1 MTLIN
6 TPTANGVLAAD
17 LLTTRSETAKAP
29 YWNRALPE
37 SERIADLLGRMT
49 LLEKAR
55 QLDLYMGEHFVDR
68 MRNHTMMAL
77 DARFDEASAEALLG
91 DAGVGAIHDLYPPTS
106 EVPNAVQDWLRRT
119 SRLGIPA
126 LFAEEALHG
135 LCTPGN
141 TAFPQS
147 IGLASTWNPAL
158 IEKVGAVVGAEMRS
172 ANIHF
177 AFGPVFDVAR
187 DPRWGRTEETYGEDA
202 HLVARIGVAFIQGM
216 QGETLASD
224 HTAAAEPKHFA
235 GHGAPEGGRNTA
247 PLHAGPR
254 EMAETMLPPFEAAIR
269 ECGVLGI
276 MCAYHEI
283 DGVPCAANG
292 DLLTGILRDQWG
304 FEGMVLSDLGAIRLL
319 LERHRVAADPADAVR
334 QALTAGMDMQYYDFD
349 HKVFEDAIID
359 GVESGKL
366 TIEVVDQAVSR
377 VLRLKFRLGLFE
389 NPKIDTT
396 LAARVKLSAEHRAVN
411 LQAARESICLL
422 KNDGA
427 ALPLRKDFA
436 RIAVLGPN
444 ASQAR
449 SGDYSSSGAG
459 DAISLLKGV
468 QSAVSPATEVLFADG
483 TGASVS
489 ASALPEHWL
498 SHEGGAG
505 LRAELFASVDMEAD
519 PLVRRVDSTID
530 FNWVAAL
537 PAAGMPVDGFSVRW
551 SGTLAPD
558 ITADGFL
565 SIPPQDI
572 MHVWL
577 DGDLVLSS
585 WEPGAPL
592 QKPISLVA
600 GRSYALTVEY
610 RKMSGG
616 ASVRVGWAAK
626 SGDLEAAVALARS
639 ADVAIIA
646 LGEPPGISGEG
657 MDRSNIDLPKD
668 QMQLLKAV
676 HATGTPVVVVL
687 MNGRPLTINWAAE
700 HIPAIV
706 EAWYPAEVGGEA
718 LAEVLFGDYNPAG
731 RLPVTFPKSIGQL
744 PLTYDHK
751 HSTEARYVD
760 LDWRPLFPFG
770 HGLSYTQFEYSNLE
784 VQPVESV
791 ATKFTVSV
799 TVTNTGERDG
809 DEVVQLYLRDVVAS
823 VTTPVRLLKAF
834 ERIHLK
840 AGEQMRLSFSLGH
853 RELSL
858 IDRNLNRVVEPG
870 AFEVYVGGSSD
881 ATLTA
886 EFRIVE

>member
-1 MTLIN
+1 MNVYDNSQN
-6 TPTANGVLAAD
+6 TSVLTDAPPAEQTAIYWD
-17 LLTTRSETAKAP
+17 STR
-29 YWNRALPE
+29 PE
-37 SERIADLLGRMT
+37 AERIADLLGRMT

-55 QLDLYMGEHFVDR
+55 QLDLYMGEHFVDQ

-77 DARFDEASAEALLG
+77 DAKFDEASAETLLG

-106 EVPNAVQDWLRRT
+106 EIPNAVQDWIRKN
-119 SRLGIPA
+119 SRLGIPV

-135 LCTPGN
+135 LCSPGN
-141 TAFPQS
+141 TSFPQS

-158 IEKVGAVVGAEMRS
+158 IERVGAVVGAEMRAS
-172 ANIHF
+172 NIHF

-187 DPRWGRTEETYGEDA
+187 DPRWGRTEETYGEDP
-202 HLVARIGVAFIQGM
+202 HLVARIGVAFIKGM

-319 LERHRVAADPADAVR
+319 LERHRVAVDPADAVR

-349 HKVFEDAIID
+349 HDVFEAAIIG
-359 GVESGKL
+359 GVESGAL
-366 TIEVVDQAVSR
+366 PIEVVDQAVSR

-389 NPKIDTT
+389 NPMIDTA
-396 LAARVKLSAEHRAVN
+396 LASRVKLSAEHRAVN

-427 ALPLRKDFA
+427 LLPLRKDLP

-444 ASQAR
+444 AAHAR
-449 SGDYSSSGAG
+449 SGDYSSSGG
-459 DAISLLKGV
+459 GEAISLLAGV
-468 QSAVSPATEVLFADG
+468 QSAVSSSTEVLFADG
-483 TGASVS
+483 TGASTS
-489 ASALPEHWL
+489 ASALPERWL
-498 SHEGGAG
+498 SHDDGMG
-505 LRAELFASVDMEAD
+505 LRAELFVNANMDTE
-519 PLVRRVDSTID
+519 PLVRRVDPTID

-537 PAAGMPVDGFSVRW
+537 PAAGIPVDGFSVRW
-551 SGTLAPD
+551 SGVLTPD
-558 ITADGFL
+558 VTADGYF

-572 MHVWL
+572 MRVWL
-577 DGDLVLSS
+577 DDDLILNS
-585 WEPGAPL
+585 WEPGAAL
-592 QKPISLVA
+592 QKPVSLEA

-616 ASVRVGWAAK
+616 ASVRVGWAQKA
-626 SGDLEAAVALARS
+626 GDLEAAVALAAD
-639 ADVAIIA
+639 ADVAIVA

-657 MDRSNIDLPKD
+657 MDRSNIDLPED

-700 HIPAIV
+700 NIPSIV
-706 EAWYPAEVGGEA
+706 EAWYPSEVGGEA

-731 RLPVTFPKSIGQL
+731 RLPVTFPKSLGQL

-770 HGLSYTQFEYSNLE
+770 HGLSYTQFAYTNLT
-784 VQPVESV
+784 VEPEETT

-799 TVTNTGERDG
+799 TVTNIGDRDG

-840 AGEQMRLSFSLGH
+840 AGEQRTLSFSLGH

-858 IDRNLNRVVEPG
+858 IDRQLNRVVEPG
-870 AFEVYVGGSSD
+870 DFEVYIGGSSD
-881 ATLTA
+881 AMLA
-886 EFRIVE
+886 ARFRIVG